1 MPKRVLY
8 DGIVQVVVVLIH
20 VILPI
25 PIYFAKRKEEKHDI
39 EQRAEST
46 DHNTNEEFNQHMKKY
61 FSELIFNYIIIVLIL
76 LGYGFSLELHR
87 YILFDFVQGLQEQ
100 RALFDLLFTG

>member
-8 DGIVQVVVVLIH
+8 DGLVQVVVVLIH

-39 EQRAEST
+39 EQRAET
-46 DHNTNEEFNQHMKKY
+46 NDHNTNEEFNQHMKKY
-61 FSELIFNYIIIVLIL
+61 FSELVFNYSIIVLIL

-87 YILFDFVQGLQEQ
+87 
-100 RALFDLLFTG
+100 